1 MCCYSC
7 QGRTSCRVGRIWWG
21 NPTEWRWIWKGRYQP
36 LQCPESVK
44 KSAHLSSTCPLDLI
58 ITWKSRN
65 PTWPWLHWSLCK
77 IGDGFSVTVVYM
89 VLHCYSPLKSCKV
102 HLLKWNV
109 LTSLCNV
116 FFFLW
121 DITRVYG
128 VLGSYVSLCIDAVL
142 SYFMYLLKYQ
152 LFPDGVLF
160 VCLCFIYS
168 YYFLFA
174 CIVTGC
180 TKGRNI

>member
-1 MCCYSC
+1 MS
-7 QGRTSCRVGRIWWG
+7 RIGEEISSSLFHMPSWSYYYLEESEPNLTMTPLVMVSVWL
-21 NPTEWRWIWKGRYQP
+21 WCIWYFTAIHPWKVAKFT
-36 LQCPESVK
+36 C
-44 KSAHLSSTCPLDLI
+44 LSE
-58 ITWKSRN
+58 
-65 PTWPWLHWSLCK
+65 
-77 IGDGFSVTVVYM
+77 
-89 VLHCYSPLKSCKV
+89 
-102 HLLKWNV
+102 NV

-116 FFFLW
+116 FFFFLW
-121 DITRVYG
+121 HITRVYG

-168 YYFLFA
+168 YHFLFA